1 LSPPSAKIPPEI
13 SRPASNRYGVSTQIV
28 HFWKDAGFV
37 ERWDVAGTRFG
48 TIAGLWRY
56 PVKSLQGELLS
67 EGQLTPSG
75 LVGDRVFG
83 IFERS
88 TDVLLS
94 AKRLPKMLEGSAVL
108 VPGSELVAELNFDGN
123 SLRSNDPGIHK
134 ELSSWL
140 ELDVELRE
148 PKAGRRSVVETQVDL
163 DDDSQL
169 AEFSTRPGVF
179 FDSCSLNLVSTTSLA
194 AASALYPA
202 GVWGVERFRPNVL
215 IETETAIGESSFDE
229 EERPGFVDDEL
240 VGFVVSVGTVEIVVM
255 KRCDRCV
262 MITRPFGAFAR
273 DRALLRTLAR
283 FHGNEL
289 GLDAMVSGSGLVTIG
304 DPITLVRR
312 S

>member
-1 LSPPSAKIPPEI
+1 M
-13 SRPASNRYGVSTQIV
+13 
-28 HFWKDAGFV
+28 

-56 PVKSLQGELLS
+56 PVKSLQGEPLS
-67 EGQLTPSG
+67 AGQLTPSG
-75 LVGDRVFG
+75 LVGDRAFG
-83 IFERS
+83 IFEQS

-94 AKRLPKMLEGSAVL
+94 AKRLPKLLDGSAVL
-108 VPGSELVAELNFDGN
+108 LPGNDLVAELSFDGN
-123 SLRSNDPGIHK
+123 ILLSSDPNVD
-134 ELSSWL
+134 EALSSWL
-140 ELDVELRE
+140 SVGVELRQ

-169 AEFSTRPGVF
+169 AEFSTRPGML

-202 GVWGVERFRPNVL
+202 GAWGVERFRPNVL
-215 IETETAIGESSFDE
+215 IETETAISESSLDE

-240 VGFVVSVGTVEIVVM
+240 VGFVVSVGAVEIVVM

-273 DRALLRTLAR
+273 DRALLRALAR

-289 GLDAMVSGSGLVTIG
+289 GLDAMVRGSGSVALG

>member
-1 LSPPSAKIPPEI
+1 M
-13 SRPASNRYGVSTQIV
+13 
-28 HFWKDAGFV
+28 

-56 PVKSLQGELLS
+56 PVKSLQGEPLLA
-67 EGQLTPSG
+67 GQLTPSG

-83 IFERS
+83 IFEKT

-94 AKRLPKMLEGSAVL
+94 AKRLPRMLEGSAVL
-108 VPGSELVAELNFDGN
+108 LPGDDLVARLSFDG
-123 SLRSNDPGIHK
+123 STLLSTDPNIN
-134 ELSSWL
+134 EALSSWL
-140 ELDVELRE
+140 EVGVELRQ

-169 AEFSTRPGVF
+169 AEFSTRPGVL
-179 FDSCSLNLVSTTSLA
+179 FDSCTLNLVSTTSLA

-215 IETETAIGESSFDE
+215 IETETAISESSFDE

-262 MITRPFGAFAR
+262 MITRPFGVFGR
-273 DRALLRTLAR
+273 DRALLRTLSR

-289 GLDAMVSGSGLVTIG
+289 GLDAMVSGSGPVSLG
-304 DPITLVRR
+304 DPIGLVRR

>member
-1 LSPPSAKIPPEI
+1 
-13 SRPASNRYGVSTQIV
+13 
-28 HFWKDAGFV
+28 V

-48 TIAGLWRY
+48 TIAQIWRY
-56 PVKSLQGELLS
+56 PVKSLQGESLS

-75 LVGDRVFG
+75 LVGDRAFG
-83 IFERS
+83 IFEQS

-108 VPGSELVAELNFDGN
+108 LPGSELVAELSFDGN
-123 SLRSNDPGIHK
+123 TLLSNDPAINQA
-134 ELSSWL
+134 LSSWL
-140 ELDVELRE
+140 ELNVELRE

-169 AEFSTRPGVF
+169 AEFSTRPGVL

-202 GVWGVERFRPNVL
+202 GVWGAERFRPNVL
-215 IETETAIGESSFDE
+215 IETETAISESSLDE

-240 VGFVVSVGTVEIVVM
+240 VGFVVSVGTVETVVM

-262 MITRPFGAFAR
+262 MITRPFGAFSR

-289 GLDAMVSGSGLVTIG
+289 GLDAMVSGSGLVSLG